1 MKKVA
6 LASVAVVALTLLFG
20 TAVGNAQVRESTHTA
35 GLQIEGMRRNDAQHK
50 RDGDRDH
57 LHRHPVVVVAVPVF
71 TGPAYSSYYLAPTT
85 DAHRTL
91 DGFYYYCAEVAGFYP
106 AVQDCPSGWVLVP

>member
-71 TGPAYSSYYLAPTT
+71 TRSLRSRTTQNDYGRFNSPLCAGYSFL
-85 DAHRTL
+85 H
-91 DGFYYYCAEVAGFYP
+91 
-106 AVQDCPSGWVLVP
+106 